1 MRISLDLDIEQVK
14 AILDQLPPEEQ
25 IELGRYLQ
33 RKGALDRLGDL
44 HRSGREAEIS
54 EEEIAAEVE
63 AVRRER
69 YERTKAT

>member
-14 AILDQLPPEEQ
+14 AILDQLSPEEQ
-25 IELGRYLQ
+25 MELGRYLQ

-44 HRSGREAEIS
+44 HRSGQEAEIS